1 MQCQQEYYVGI
12 SIKISTNVLFQFDEF
27 TEKGDKNPLTSR
39 EKNEWSYPD
48 YILSHF
54 KYNIFYSEEKEIKI
68 KSLKITQLWRYS
80 APLNLF

>member
-39 EKNEWSYPD
+39 EKKWME
-48 YILSHF
+48 LSRVDF
-54 KYNIFYSEEKEIKI
+54 IAF
-68 KSLKITQLWRYS
+68 
-80 APLNLF
+80 

>member
-1 MQCQQEYYVGI
+1 MNSQKRVIRIPSQA
-12 SIKISTNVLFQFDEF
+12 
-27 TEKGDKNPLTSR
+27 EK
-39 EKNEWSYPD
+39 KNEWSYPD

-80 APLNLF
+80 APLNLFWEVFMNDKQ